1 MIKKITIQHNNKPES
16 KGGYFLIKIEYCG
29 FDESSMF
36 MTDWQAFKWY
46 WMGHY
51 RSRAI
56 TKEDMQDDIDLLN
69 YYYKKSGKKIN
80 VPKDFEGFESY
91 SSGGTIIELTKD
103 ELVVF
108 D

>member
-1 MIKKITIQHNNKPES
+1 
-16 KGGYFLIKIEYCG
+16 
-29 FDESSMF
+29 
-36 MTDWQAFKWY
+36 
-46 WMGHY
+46 
-51 RSRAI
+51 
-56 TKEDMQDDIDLLN
+56 MQDDIDLLN